1 MDLRNLEAH
10 PIVQLSLDL
19 TSIEEAIDTAAIG
32 VEAGVDWLEAG
43 LRCCWPRACTRSRS
57 SASAFRGTRSSRT

>member
-1 MDLRNLEAH
+1 MSRLDNLTF

-19 TSIEEAIDTAAIG
+19 TSLDEAIDTAAIA

-43 LRCCWPRACTRSRS
+43 RAPWPRDSTRSRDCGRVS
-57 SASAFRGTRSSRT
+57 RSIRSLLT